1 MERLLNMFS
10 KYGILVLFTTLILGI
25 VQPASAEKKDD
36 QATTSPAAT
45 ISTITKAL
53 ARQVA
58 FVKTLSV
65 EYPCQFEQEMPNE
78 KERSNREKGKM
89 RPE

>member
-10 KYGILVLFTTLILGI
+10 KYGILALFTALILGI

-36 QATTSPAAT
+36 QVTTSPATT

-65 EYPCQFEQEMPNE
+65 EYPYQFEQEMPNE
-78 KERSNREKGKM
+78 KKRSNREKGKM